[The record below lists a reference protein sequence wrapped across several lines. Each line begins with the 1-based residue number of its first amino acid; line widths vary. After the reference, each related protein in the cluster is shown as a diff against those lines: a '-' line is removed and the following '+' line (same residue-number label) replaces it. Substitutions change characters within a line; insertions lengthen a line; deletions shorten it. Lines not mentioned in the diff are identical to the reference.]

1 MITNLLQKKKLLRKV
16 NAKIIDYRSKGL
28 VKQFEQYLNKNDTIL
43 DVGSGDCKIC
53 EILKERGHS
62 VTPLDVKNLSCCD
75 NIEPILY
82 DGKKIPFKDNK
93 FDVAL
98 IITVLHHTPNPAEII
113 KEAKRV
119 CKRII
124 IVEDI
129 NENKFRKYLTNFLDS
144 LYNLEF
150 IGHPHSNKTDQ
161 EWKSLFKKLELK
173 IKDMEYIKPIPVF
186 RNVVYHLEG

>member
-1 MITNLLQKKKLLRKV
+1 MDKHERIVNNLSDRIFKYQDKADTL
-16 NAKIIDYRSKGL
+16 
-28 VKQFEQYLNKNDTIL
+28 LNKLFAL
-43 DVGSGDCKIC
+43 DEQAGAEVC

-161 EWKSLFKKLELK
+161 EWKALFKKLELK

>member
-1 MITNLLQKKKLLRKV
+1 M
-16 NAKIIDYRSKGL
+16 
-28 VKQFEQYLNKNDTIL
+28 
-43 DVGSGDCKIC
+43 
-53 EILKERGHS
+53 
-62 VTPLDVKNLSCCD
+62 
-75 NIEPILY
+75 
-82 DGKKIPFKDNK
+82 
-93 FDVAL
+93 
-98 IITVLHHTPNPAEII
+98 HHTPNPAEII

-161 EWKSLFKKLELK
+161 EWKALFKKLELK